1 MTNKSKKIF
10 FIISSL
16 KGGGAERVLSIIANE
31 LCNKFNVEIVTFY
44 DQKSDYYINDKID
57 IKTLSIKP
65 AGKGF

>member
-1 MTNKSKKIF
+1 MTNKSKKIS

-16 KGGGAERVLSIIANE
+16 KGGGRKVLSIIANE

-57 IKTLSIKP
+57 IKTLY
-65 AGKGF
+65 